1 MSFLAIA
8 FLLVTW
14 LTVNRYTKHYR
25 NDFLFCWSAM
35 WGESIVLVVPI
46 IILIVMVDYV
56 INQGGVEPLG
66 TRQESNPSSP
76 SNANSRRVL
85 SRFSSWSW
93 CRSLPALL
101 SPSSPS
107 LTLSSPSQGAEPYQR
122 EVQQLPAHHHLHQQ
136 AVCLGWG
143 GNHAGQD
150 EDHVDGIDSAVGAKY
165 MDLFTPTS
173 ISSDSFSGHRH
184 LPRGQWGSAHCG
196 REWFGNL
203 NCPSSEWSETPRLSN
218 QASTPWSEWWAMALV
233 ALTQPPAS
241 TPGCKASF
249 PGSRTSSQ
257 MVRPL
262 SDPCVFF
269 FDTGTHISKVSVE
282 AATAT
287 ATAAEQVLLKAAQSS
302 RTTIPTTIRSTRW
315 QKSCLV
321 SFIWGLQEI
330 FDRKT
335 YLLKDKTYD
344 ISVAA
349 GKTIKMTFAAFSLEN
364 AYRCGWDYLMVFHHC
379 WFWSIL
385 TLASMFIVV

>member
-1 MSFLAIA
+1 MGWNHWVRARKAASAAAAMRAQGERGQGFHHDHDADHCL
-8 FLLVTW
+8 
-14 LTVNRYTKHYR
+14 RYYHHHH
-25 NDFLFCWSAM
+25 
-35 WGESIVLVVPI
+35 
-46 IILIVMVDYV
+46 
-56 INQGGVEPLG
+56 
-66 TRQESNPSSP
+66 
-76 SNANSRRVL
+76 
-85 SRFSSWSW
+85 
-93 CRSLPALL
+93 
-101 SPSSPS
+101 PS
-107 LTLSSPSQGAEPYQR
+107 LTLSSSSQGAEPYQR

-150 EDHVDGIDSAVGAKY
+150 EDHVDVINSALGAEY
-165 MDLFTPTS
+165 VDLSTPTS

-184 LPRGQWGSAHCG
+184 LPRGQRGSAHCG

-203 NCPSSEWSETPRLSN
+203 NCPSLEWSEMIVDCQMTA
-218 QASTPWSEWWAMALV
+218 QASTPWSEWWAMALA
-233 ALTQPPAS
+233 ALTPPPAS
-241 TPGCKASF
+241 TPECKASF

-262 SDPCVFF
+262 SDPFF
-269 FDTGTHISKVSVE
+269 FYTGTHISKVSVE

-302 RTTIPTTIRSTRW
+302 RTTIPTTIRSTRC
-315 QKSCLV
+315 QKSCLHLR
-321 SFIWGLQEI
+321 STRDLWQ
-330 FDRKT
+330 KT
-335 YLLKDKTYD
+335 YFLKDKTYD

-379 WFWSIL
+379 WFWPIL